1 MTNNKNKILIVACL
15 LLVLLIF
22 SAVFAVVSQVAIQSK
37 NTDKIWPKLDIE
49 VKTDTQIEIRIDE
62 MLSSMTL
69 EQKVAQMIQPEL
81 RDITVEDMRRYG
93 FGSFLNGAS
102 GFPNND
108 KYASVQDWL
117 LYAEK
122 MYQASVDTSIDGID
136 IPTMWGTDA
145 VHGHNNV
152 IGATIFPHNIG
163 LGATRNLK
171 LIEKIAQ
178 VTAAEVLVTGID
190 WVFAPT
196 VTVVR
201 DDRWGRSYEGY
212 SEDPE
217 LVRLY
222 AAAFVK
228 GLQGQANGDF
238 FKGKHVIAT
247 VKHFLGDGG
256 TVDGDDQGDN
266 ISSEQELFDIH
277 SQGYVGG
284 ITAGAQSVM
293 ASFNS
298 WHGEKIHGSKYLLTD
313 ILKERMGFDGLVVGD
328 WNGHG
333 QIEGCTNENCPQ
345 AIIAGLDILMV
356 PTNAWKPLLE
366 NTIAQVKQ
374 DIIPV
379 ERIDDAVRRIL
390 RVKLRSGLFKKE
402 SPLNRMSAADVDSFG
417 SEGHRKIARQAVRE
431 SLVLLKNNNDFLPLS
446 PKSNILVAGDGAD
459 NIGKQSGGWSISWQG
474 ADNKNSDFPGG
485 SSIYAG
491 FAEQVKAAGGHIEFN
506 KDGNFSQKPDVA
518 IVIYGE
524 DPYAEGHG
532 DLSDLAY
539 SKGENADLT
548 LLKKLQEQG
557 IPVVSIFISGRP
569 LWVNAELNASEAF
582 VAAWLPG
589 SEGRA
594 IAEVLLTDKNGKLQY
609 NFSGKLS
616 FSWPSSPF
624 QTVNKSDSDYKPL
637 FPFGFG
643 LRYGE
648 QGDLLPILSE
658 EYTFDSMDREE
669 LLIFNG
675 KPHKSLEMFLSAG
688 QRQIAINTNTLE
700 FAGIKYRTI
709 DKVLQEDA
717 FRVRFDGKENSGF
730 KFLSVSGREREFE
743 KLASEFS
750 NISLTVKVD
759 GAINEPVWV
768 VVKCLADPD
777 SNSCYNAY
785 NISAKLGSLPR
796 GVWQQVSLNLSCFD
810 QYSDNSETDNSIA
823 LFGLNSSEKLDLSV
837 SSIKFHQTKTA
848 SISNCVSE
856 MSDNAVSFSVPIH

>member
-228 GLQGQANGDF
+228 GLQGRANGDF

-328 WNGHG
+328 
-333 QIEGCTNENCPQ
+333 
-345 AIIAGLDILMV
+345 
-356 PTNAWKPLLE
+356 
-366 NTIAQVKQ
+366 
-374 DIIPV
+374 
-379 ERIDDAVRRIL
+379 
-390 RVKLRSGLFKKE
+390 
-402 SPLNRMSAADVDSFG
+402 
-417 SEGHRKIARQAVRE
+417 
-431 SLVLLKNNNDFLPLS
+431 
-446 PKSNILVAGDGAD
+446 
-459 NIGKQSGGWSISWQG
+459 
-474 ADNKNSDFPGG
+474 
-485 SSIYAG
+485 
-491 FAEQVKAAGGHIEFN
+491 
-506 KDGNFSQKPDVA
+506 
-518 IVIYGE
+518 
-524 DPYAEGHG
+524 
-532 DLSDLAY
+532 
-539 SKGENADLT
+539 
-548 LLKKLQEQG
+548 
-557 IPVVSIFISGRP
+557 
-569 LWVNAELNASEAF
+569 
-582 VAAWLPG
+582 
-589 SEGRA
+589 
-594 IAEVLLTDKNGKLQY
+594 
-609 NFSGKLS
+609 
-616 FSWPSSPF
+616 
-624 QTVNKSDSDYKPL
+624 
-637 FPFGFG
+637 
-643 LRYGE
+643 
-648 QGDLLPILSE
+648 
-658 EYTFDSMDREE
+658 
-669 LLIFNG
+669 
-675 KPHKSLEMFLSAG
+675 
-688 QRQIAINTNTLE
+688 
-700 FAGIKYRTI
+700 
-709 DKVLQEDA
+709 
-717 FRVRFDGKENSGF
+717 
-730 KFLSVSGREREFE
+730 
-743 KLASEFS
+743 
-750 NISLTVKVD
+750 
-759 GAINEPVWV
+759 
-768 VVKCLADPD
+768 
-777 SNSCYNAY
+777 
-785 NISAKLGSLPR
+785 
-796 GVWQQVSLNLSCFD
+796 
-810 QYSDNSETDNSIA
+810 
-823 LFGLNSSEKLDLSV
+823 
-837 SSIKFHQTKTA
+837 
-848 SISNCVSE
+848 
-856 MSDNAVSFSVPIH
+856 